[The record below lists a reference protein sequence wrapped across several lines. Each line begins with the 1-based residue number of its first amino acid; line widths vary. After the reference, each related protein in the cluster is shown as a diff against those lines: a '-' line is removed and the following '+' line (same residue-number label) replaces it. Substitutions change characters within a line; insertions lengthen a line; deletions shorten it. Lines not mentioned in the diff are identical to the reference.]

1 MTVLFLVAFV
11 AGLLVAVRVM
21 FFGIERPTHT
31 AAPTDPPPL
40 VPRVRFSYAA
50 VAAFA
55 VVFGVVGYLLLR
67 SGAASGLTLAIAVA
81 AGVVAAALSVWGA
94 AAWAR
99 VLPEHDVEDPRYVLQ
114 GHLARVTA
122 PIGAGRDG
130 EIVYEIG
137 DERRTARARLVEE
150 SGDAAPDDSSVAVG
164 TEVVIERIDDDVA
177 YVEPWQQVEK
187 RL

>member
-21 FFGIERPTHT
+21 FFGIERPTRT
-31 AAPTDPPPL
+31 ASTTENPS
-40 VPRVRFSYAA
+40 VPRIRFSYAA
-50 VAAFA
+50 LAAFA
-55 VVFGVVGYLLLR
+55 VIFGVVGYLLLTNGTT
-67 SGAASGLTLAIAVA
+67 SGFALAIAVV
-81 AGVVAAALSVWGA
+81 AGAAAAAASVWGA

-150 SGDAAPDDSSVAVG
+150 SGEAAGDDSSVAVG

-177 YVEPWQQVEK
+177 YVEPWRQVEK

>member
-21 FFGIERPTHT
+21 FFGIEGPTRT
-31 AAPTDPPPL
+31 ASSSGLPV

-50 VAAFA
+50 LAAFA
-55 VVFGVVGYLLLR
+55 VVFGVVGYLLLKNGVG
-67 SGAASGLTLAIAVA
+67 SGVALAVAIVAGAA
-81 AGVVAAALSVWGA
+81 AAALSAWGA

-122 PIGAGRDG
+122 PIGGGHDG

-137 DERRTARARLVEE
+137 DERRTARARLVEDA
-150 SGDAAPDDSSVAVG
+150 GDAAGDDSSVAVG